1 MLILFMP
8 IGKFKMLRSDV
19 EMFHTH
25 TYSGVPVL
33 CQSVGIEESTPRIT
47 NRQQHQQ
54 NLPSSNSS
62 EYFN

>member
-8 IGKFKMLRSDV
+8 IGKLTMLRSDV
-19 EMFHTH
+19 EMFHTQS
-25 TYSGVPVL
+25 YNGVQVL